1 MTWKANFGTLLHWLY
16 TTSKGISL
24 PTFSKSDSIQTQAV
38 GTWLQVLQVIKQSTI
53 LRSGIMWRMRSCCIF
68 RSAWCSYEASSYSLF
83 FIFFLPFP
91 FFLSFS
97 GNNLA
102 NACRRLFLPQGFS
115 HILLLTEFLC
125 SKEAETSFVKDLLTS
140 FSVLPQCLEDL
151 LATHAVL
158 LLRLWKLTEL
168 KNMSLSCK
176 TGKIIIRKKS

>member
-1 MTWKANFGTLLHWLY
+1 MTWKANFGTPLHWLY

-68 RSAWCSYEASSYSLF
+68 RSAWCSYEASTYSLF
-83 FIFFLPFP
+83 LFFSFLLL
-91 FFLSFS
+91 FF
-97 GNNLA
+97 
-102 NACRRLFLPQGFS
+102 CLFLWIIWPMLAEGCFCPRDS
-115 HILLLTEFLC
+115 HTYFCWQSSCAARKLKCLLLRICSLLFLFC
-125 SKEAETSFVKDLLTS
+125 PNAWRIFWLLTQ
-140 FSVLPQCLEDL
+140 F
-151 LATHAVL
+151 L

-168 KNMSLSCK
+168 KNMSLPCK